1 MRIII
6 ALVLAVLVC
15 APVRANDS
23 SAELAT
29 GGLVFVRNPDVE
41 MRAED
46 LFISADEIRVR
57 YRFFNNAP
65 QDVTT
70 LVAFPMPEIV
80 FDHYT
85 NISIPTDDPE
95 NILGFTTLADGRPVA
110 TRVEQ
115 RVLANGI
122 DRTALLRSLGVPLA
136 PHLRDTTEA
145 LGRLPEPA
153 RQQLLKLGLVEIEEY
168 DSGEGMKKHLEPRWA
183 LQTTH
188 YWEQTFPSRR
198 ELVIEHRYKPSVGEF
213 VGTEAETAEHRKRY
227 CIDRDL
233 LRTLERARRGAPSDF
248 LPFSDQR
255 IEYILTT
262 GANWSGP
269 IREFRL
275 VVDKGDPGNL
285 VSFCG
290 DGVKKIGPTQFE
302 MRKNDFMPDRNL
314 YVLILKRNSVHR

>member
-1 MRIII
+1 M
-6 ALVLAVLVC
+6 
-15 APVRANDS
+15 
-23 SAELAT
+23 
-29 GGLVFVRNPDVE
+29 
-41 MRAED
+41 
-46 LFISADEIRVR
+46 R
-57 YRFFNNAP
+57 YRFFNGAP
-65 QDVTT
+65 RDVTT

-80 FDHYT
+80 IDQPDT

-122 DRTALLRSLGVPLA
+122 DRTALLRSLDVPLA

-145 LGRLPEPA
+145 LGRLPEAA

-198 ELVIEHRYKPSVGEF
+198 ELVIEHRYKPSVGTS

-227 CIDRDL
+227 CIGRDL
-233 LRTLERARRGAPSDF
+233 LRALERARRGAPSDF
-248 LPFSDQR
+248 LPFSEQR

-262 GANWSGP
+262 GANWAGP
-269 IREFRL
+269 IRDFRL
-275 VVDKGDPGNL
+275 VVDKGDPRNL

-290 DGVKKIGPTQFE
+290 NGVKKISPTQFE
-302 MRKNDFMPDRNL
+302 MRERDFMPEHNL
-314 YVLILKRNSVHR
+314 YVLILVRH